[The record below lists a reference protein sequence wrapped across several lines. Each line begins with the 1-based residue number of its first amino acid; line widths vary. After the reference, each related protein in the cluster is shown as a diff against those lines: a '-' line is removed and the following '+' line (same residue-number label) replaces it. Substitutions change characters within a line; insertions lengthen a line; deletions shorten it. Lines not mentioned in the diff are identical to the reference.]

1 MRKLPKNKH
10 ELKVGLFVVTPIVLL
25 LLIIMLK
32 LGYSLASSTMDIY
45 MKVETLSSVK
55 DGTAIMIK
63 GYHIG
68 RIVDIRPVFKPEL
81 HFLATLRISKDIEL
95 REDCSVII
103 KNQRVLG
110 DTVVEIRNSDSLLPP
125 LQNGD
130 VVEGIEMV
138 SLDTIMQQVNNL
150 LGGLNTTVSGVNSM
164 IGDSRSN
171 VSSLTANLSGTV
183 GKLNMILED
192 SQKDIL
198 EMLKSFRT
206 TAATMEEIS
215 QELKK
220 HPMKFLLK
228 D

>member
-110 DTVVEIRNSDSLLPP
+110 DTVVEIRNSDNLLPP

>member
-32 LGYSLASSTMDIY
+32 LGYSLASSTIDIY

-81 HFLATLRISKDIEL
+81 HFLATMRISRDIEL

-110 DTVVEIRNSDSLLPP
+110 DTVVEVRNSDSLLPP